1 MAAKFPNELGLYD
14 MNGNVA
20 EMCQDYMGNT
30 GAEALADP
38 HGPASGNYRVT
49 RGGAWDSRVEDCL
62 VSSVSICWQ
71 QWGNSS
77 IGLRLALD
85 VDGSAAFR
93 LSETVISVVEGDS
106 QSVDILNGDGAY
118 QVECDNGNAT
128 GTISGN
134 SLVVTG
140 ATVGNTTI
148 RVTNTTTGAT
158 AVLNVIVTPVVTFS
172 VGGVTF
178 SMVDV
183 EGGTYFYGGLEIP
196 GGHPMDGEMPS
207 PWVRTVPDLRIG
219 KTEVTQALWQAVMGS
234 NPSYFKGDL
243 DRPVEQVSWEKCQE
257 FILRLN
263 EMTGMH
269 FRLPTQAEWE
279 FAAHGGNLCKARQYS
294 GSNNIDDV
302 AWYSGNSGNTTHA
315 VATKQ
320 SNELGIHDM
329 NGNVWEW
336 CLDFALIDDGYGS
349 TFTTNRA
356 RRGGCWSSTPAN
368 CTVLIEGSS
377 APDDAYNRL
386 GLRLALDDEDSFSLS
401 ESVIAVAVGETKT
414 VQILNGDN
422 HFSYIRQ
429 ENEETEHVRAI
440 LDYHDLHVTGLQA
453 GITTVRVETNA
464 GYPLYLTVIV
474 TPQGR
479 H

>member
-1 MAAKFPNELGLYD
+1 MKKIFQSIIMLLAVMTLTVEAHAADDVNCVGDVNCDDGVNIADVTTLI
-14 MNGNVA
+14 
-20 EMCQDYMGNT
+20 DYI
-30 GAEALADP
+30 L
-38 HGPASGNYRVT
+38 SGTWPSDEQRP
-49 RGGAWDSRVEDCL
+49 
-62 VSSVSICWQ
+62 
-71 QWGNSS
+71 
-77 IGLRLALD
+77 
-85 VDGSAAFR
+85 
-93 LSETVISVVEGDS
+93 ETE
-106 QSVDILNGDGAY
+106 
-118 QVECDNGNAT
+118 
-128 GTISGN
+128 
-134 SLVVTG
+134 
-140 ATVGNTTI
+140 
-148 RVTNTTTGAT
+148 
-158 AVLNVIVTPVVTFS
+158 TFT

-178 SMVDV
+178 TMVTV
-183 EGGTYFYGGLEIP
+183 EGGTFTMQTTDSNRYHDYLSNFDRQSHQVTLSSYC
-196 GGHPMDGEMPS
+196 
-207 PWVRTVPDLRIG
+207 IG
-219 KTEVTQALWQAVMGS
+219 QTEVTQALWQAVMGS
-234 NPSYFKGDL
+234 NPSYFKSDL
-243 DRPVEQVSWEKCQE
+243 NRPVEQVSWEKCQE

-302 AWYSGNSGNTTHA
+302 AWYSSNSGNTTHA

-320 SNELGIHDM
+320 PNELGIHDM

-368 CTVLIEGSS
+368 CNVLIEGSS
-377 APDDAYNRL
+377 APDDAYYRL
-386 GLRLALDDEDSFSLS
+386 GLRLALDEEDSFSLS

-474 TPQGR
+474 TSQGR

>member
-1 MAAKFPNELGLYD
+1 MQTTDSNRYH
-14 MNGNVA
+14 
-20 EMCQDYMGNT
+20 DYVSNF
-30 GAEALADP
+30 DRQS
-38 HGPASGNYRVT
+38 HQVT
-49 RGGAWDSRVEDCL
+49 L
-62 VSSVSICWQ
+62 SSYC
-71 QWGNSS
+71 
-77 IGLRLALD
+77 IG
-85 VDGSAAFR
+85 
-93 LSETVISVVEGDS
+93 
-106 QSVDILNGDGAY
+106 Q
-118 QVECDNGNAT
+118 
-128 GTISGN
+128 
-134 SLVVTG
+134 
-140 ATVGNTTI
+140 
-148 RVTNTTTGAT
+148 
-158 AVLNVIVTPVVTFS
+158 
-172 VGGVTF
+172 
-178 SMVDV
+178 
-183 EGGTYFYGGLEIP
+183 
-196 GGHPMDGEMPS
+196 
-207 PWVRTVPDLRIG
+207 
-219 KTEVTQALWQAVMGS
+219 TEVTQALWQAVMGS
-234 NPSYFKGDL
+234 NPSYFKSDL
-243 DRPVEQVSWEKCQE
+243 NRPVEQVSWEKCQE

-302 AWYSGNSGNTTHA
+302 AWYSSNSGNTTHA

-320 SNELGIHDM
+320 PNELGIHDM

-368 CTVLIEGSS
+368 CNVLIEGSS
-377 APDDAYNRL
+377 APDDAYYRL
-386 GLRLALDDEDSFSLS
+386 GLRLALDEEDSFSLS

-429 ENEETEHVRAI
+429 ENEETEHVSAT

-453 GITTVRVETNA
+453 GISTVRVETNA